1 MSQVNVKVF
10 FAFFILTLVSFHSA
24 SADFKLNKQ
33 VVNGV
38 ELAWA
43 EAGDPNGPPLLMIT
57 GLITSHKIWP
67 QDYIDGLVEDGFRVI
82 VYDNR
87 DVGESQRMDHLGNPV
102 VWWNMLKSKVGL
114 GVTAP
119 YTLYDMAD
127 DAIGLLDALEIE
139 DAHVM
144 GASMGGM
151 IAQIVAAKHP
161 DRIRSLISIMSSPGA
176 DHLPKASDESSSD
189 IEELLD
195 PTPQRTKE
203 LNAVG
208 FYPSALRRHFM
219 AILATGDRSN
229 LVKTIEVKTLVIHG
243 EDDTLV
249 PIAHGEYTA
258 QIIKGATFVPIEDMG
273 HNLKGATITRVLD
286 AIEAHMLSFEQA
298 GLSLAP

>member
-1 MSQVNVKVF
+1 MSQVNVKVL
-10 FAFFILTLVSFHSA
+10 FAFFIITLVSFHSA
-24 SADFKLNKQ
+24 GAEFKLNKQ
-33 VVNGV
+33 VINDV

-43 EAGDPNGPPLLMIT
+43 EAGDPNGPPLLMIS
-57 GLITSHKIWP
+57 GLMTSHKIWP
-67 QDYIDGLVEDGFRVI
+67 QDYVDGLVEDGFRVI

-87 DVGESQRMDHLGNPV
+87 DVGESQRMDHLGTPV

-161 DRIRSLISIMSSPGA
+161 ERVRSLISIMSTPGA
-176 DHLPKASDESSSD
+176 DHLPKASDESSAN

-195 PTPQRTKE
+195 PTLERTKE
-203 LNAVG
+203 LNVIG
-208 FYPSALRRHFM
+208 LYPSALRRHFM
-219 AILATGDRSN
+219 AILATGDRSD

-249 PIAHGEYTA
+249 PIAHGIYTA
-258 QIIKGATFVPIEDMG
+258 QIIKGAIFVPIKDMA
-273 HNLKGATITRVLD
+273 HNLRGETIPKVLD
-286 AIEAHMLSFEQA
+286 AVEAHMLSFGPA
-298 GLSLAP
+298 NLSLAE